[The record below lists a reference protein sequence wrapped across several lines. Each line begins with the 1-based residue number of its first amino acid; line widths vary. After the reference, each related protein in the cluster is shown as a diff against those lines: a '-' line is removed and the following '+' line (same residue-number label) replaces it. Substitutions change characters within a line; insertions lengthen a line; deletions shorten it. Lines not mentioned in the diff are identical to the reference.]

1 MVAFRWKRKGICVIL
16 FSFFTLCGGLA
27 FFLYGMTVLSTS
39 LERLAGHR
47 LERVLR
53 HMTSGPGRSLL
64 LGTCI
69 TIALQSSSAMTVMLV
84 SLVNSGVMKLGQT
97 IGVIMGSNIGTTLTP
112 WILALTGIESENFFL
127 TLLNPQNLSSPLA
140 LIGVFLVML
149 SSVARRRSIG
159 HILVGFSLLMCGME
173 IMSQAVEPLTV
184 LPQFSQLLI
193 TFQNPLWG
201 VLVGTVFTGL
211 IQSST
216 ASIGILQ
223 TLATTDSITYAM
235 AIPIIL
241 GQNIGTCVTALLSS
255 IGTSSNAKKVAWL
268 HILFNLFGTILCM
281 VLLFGSDLLLR
292 FHFMNL
298 PVDAGGIAFCHTI
311 FNLITTLLLLPFSR
325 QLEQLAVDPKRLFSN
340 HRHRLRPT
348 LR

>member
-1 MVAFRWKRKGICVIL
+1 
-16 FSFFTLCGGLA
+16 
-27 FFLYGMTVLSTS
+27 
-39 LERLAGHR
+39 
-47 LERVLR
+47 
-53 HMTSGPGRSLL
+53 
-64 LGTCI
+64 
-69 TIALQSSSAMTVMLV
+69 
-84 SLVNSGVMKLGQT
+84 
-97 IGVIMGSNIGTTLTP
+97 
-112 WILALTGIESENFFL
+112 
-127 TLLNPQNLSSPLA
+127 
-140 LIGVFLVML
+140 
-149 SSVARRRSIG
+149 
-159 HILVGFSLLMCGME
+159 
-173 IMSQAVEPLTV
+173 MSQAVEPLTA

-201 VLVGTVFTGL
+201 VLIGTVFTGL

-223 TLATTDSITYAM
+223 TLAASDSITYAM

-281 VLLFGSDLLLR
+281 VLLFGSNLLFR
-292 FHFMNL
+292 FHFLNI

-325 QLEQLAVDPKRLFSN
+325 QLEQLATNPKSLFSK
-340 HRHRLRPT
+340 RRRLLRPFP
-348 LR
+348 R